1 MVSDE
6 ERRDSRL
13 SFFVAIPNCN
23 GIPQLQRG
31 RLALNTHVIE
41 TDFPAIVA

>member
-13 SFFVAIPNCN
+13 SFFCGYTQLRLYN
-23 GIPQLQRG
+23 QLQRG
-31 RLALNTHVIE
+31 RLARNTHVIE
-41 TDFPAIVA
+41 THFPAIVA